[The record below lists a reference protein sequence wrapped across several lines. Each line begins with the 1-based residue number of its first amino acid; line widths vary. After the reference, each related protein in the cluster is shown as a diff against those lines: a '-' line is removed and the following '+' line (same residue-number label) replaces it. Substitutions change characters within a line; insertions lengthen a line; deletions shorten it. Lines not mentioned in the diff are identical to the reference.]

1 MSPHYDLELAE
12 THLYAWHPV
21 LPKFHYMGY
30 KKKNRQCT
38 IPTMDTSLSL
48 NVSTASS
55 KPLMFRAFPWPCWC
69 ISKSNRMEAPAK
81 QWSCAVCCCCCCWC
95 VCVCVRMRVP
105 HCPVLYGNVSLRF
118 CWCVCVCV
126 CVCVHACSTL
136 SGFIWKCFTEVLLV
150 DVCVCVCACVF
161 HIVRFYMEMFHWG
174 FAGGCVCVPARAF
187 VRMWLYAHG
196 WVCMCVMKCTYLS
209 YFLSAPGS
217 YEMGHLK

>member
-118 CWCVCVCV
+118 CWWMCVCACA
-126 CVCVHACSTL
+126 HACSTL
-136 SGFIWKCFTEVLLV
+136 SGFIWKCFIEVLLV
-150 DVCVCVCACVF
+150 DVCVCPRVRSCACDYT
-161 HIVRFYMEMFHWG
+161 HMGE
-174 FAGGCVCVPARAF
+174 CVCV
-187 VRMWLYAHG
+187 WWNAHIRH
-196 WVCMCVMKCTYLS
+196 T
-209 YFLSAPGS
+209 F
-217 YEMGHLK
+217 